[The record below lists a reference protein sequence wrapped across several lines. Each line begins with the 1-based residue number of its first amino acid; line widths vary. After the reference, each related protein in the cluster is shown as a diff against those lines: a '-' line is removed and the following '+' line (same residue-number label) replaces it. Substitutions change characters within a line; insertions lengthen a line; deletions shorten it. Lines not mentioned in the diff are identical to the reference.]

1 MIRPIRVRIQDITA
15 DDESEYPVKNQKI
28 TGEAHCQPPCVYF
41 GYRIKPNQNAKPTP
55 KYGRPLSL
63 SG

>member
-1 MIRPIRVRIQDITA
+1 MVLDTIVNHTMVRN
-15 DDESEYPVKNQKI
+15 PVKNQKI

-41 GYRIKPNQNAKPTP
+41 GYRIKPDQNAKPTP